1 MAMSTGQGGP
11 ELNVTPL
18 IDVLLVLL
26 IIFLIIATEMKPK
39 GEDALVPQPPT
50 STKTPDIHEGRTIVI
65 RLLMVPNSDRPDLKI
80 NDEPVTWEQLHDR
93 LMEVYARRMEKVAF
107 VQANK
112 DVEFHWI
119 ADVIDVA
126 HSVEI
131 DKVGLM
137 PEPQVETASR

>member
-26 IIFLIIATEMKPK
+26 IIFLIIANNMKPK
-39 GEDALVPQPPT
+39 GEEALIPQPPA
-50 STKTPDIHEGRTIVI
+50 STKSPEIDEGRTIVI
-65 RLLMVPNSDRPDLKI
+65 RLMTVPNSDRPDLKI
-80 NDEPVTWEQLHDR
+80 NDRPVTWEQLHDQ
-93 LMEVYARRMEKVAF
+93 LMEIYARRMEKVAF

-137 PEPQVETASR
+137 PEPAVESASR